1 MGRKPRCWIYLE
13 RRLHC
18 CFVKIVFIQKT
29 LGFNDKDDGLS
40 CLIKDG
46 QISRQE
52 ALERVN
58 KEGEIPK
65 EVIKSIFD
73 KLGLN
78 YSDLKVALKHCEDA
92 SFSPR

>member
-1 MGRKPRCWIYLE
+1 
-13 RRLHC
+13 
-18 CFVKIVFIQKT
+18 
-29 LGFNDKDDGLS
+29 
-40 CLIKDG
+40 LIKDG